1 MRRSAVDAADARAVS
16 TIRRGSRV
24 QAPWFAA
31 GVQGMEASNE
41 RSPPL
46 GQPVVAASD
55 GVIPQVLSLWRALRA
70 SRHRRTVGL
79 LAAGIVL
86 VVCLNTLG
94 QLRLNAWQG
103 AFYDAIEQKQIAA
116 FTAQLLVFAVIA
128 GGLLV
133 LVVSQTW
140 LQEMVKVRLREWL
153 THDLLDQW
161 LAPKRAYMLSFAG
174 PIGDNPDQRIAQDAQ
189 HLTELTAILA
199 IGLLQSTLLLVS
211 FVGVLWV
218 LSAQVAFD
226 FGGHSF
232 MVPGYMVWCALAYSL
247 GGSLLAWR
255 VGRPLIPLNAERYA
269 READL
274 RFALVRVNEH
284 ADGIVLHGGEA
295 DERRMLDEPLDRVI
309 AMMARLAGGL
319 ARLTWVTSGYGWL
332 AIVVPIMVAAPGYFD
347 GELSFG
353 ALMMVVGAFNQVQ
366 SSLRWFVDNLAQIAD
381 WRATLLRVAAFRDA
395 LPTVETIGEE
405 AGHITLVDGGAEKLV
420 LDHLEVALP
429 DDCATLEQAR
439 VEVGP
444 GERVQILG
452 QPGIGKSTVFRALA
466 GMWPWGAGTIELPP
480 REAMMFMPQRPYLP
494 LGTLRAAVSYPAEPG
509 RFDDAAQHAALE
521 RVDLGHLAPALD
533 RTERWDRQL
542 SLDEQQRL
550 AFARLL
556 LHMPR
561 WVVLDDAIG
570 ALDEDHRRRV
580 LSIFERELAGAAVL
594 RFGRDPARD
603 CAWDRTLHIVQRPGG
618 PCLGSSASQAAR
630 AVAASPTGSGPSSAG
645 RTQDT
650 APGRLAT

>member
-1 MRRSAVDAADARAVS
+1 
-16 TIRRGSRV
+16 
-24 QAPWFAA
+24 
-31 GVQGMEASNE
+31 MEASNE
-41 RSPPL
+41 PSQPPV
-46 GQPVVAASD
+46 QPVTAAGD

-86 VVCLNTLG
+86 VVCLNAIG
-94 QLRLNAWQG
+94 QIRLNSWQG
-103 AFYDAIEQKQIAA
+103 DFYDAVEQRRLAA
-116 FTAQLLVFAVIA
+116 FATQLLVFVVIA

-140 LQEMVKVRLREWL
+140 LQEMAKVRLREWL

-161 LAPKRAYMLSFAG
+161 LAPKRAYLLSFAG
-174 PIGDNPDQRIAQDAQ
+174 QIGVNPDQRIHQDAQ

-199 IGLLQSTLLLVS
+199 IGLLQSSLLLVS

-218 LSAQVAFD
+218 LSAQVVFNV
-226 FGGHSF
+226 GGESF
-232 MVPGYMVWCALAYSL
+232 MVPGYMVWCALLYSL

-255 VGRPLIPLNAERYA
+255 IGRSLIPLNAERYA

-284 ADGIVLHGGEA
+284 ADGIVLHGGED
-295 DERRMLDEPLDRVI
+295 DERRMLDEPLGRVI
-309 AMMARLAGGL
+309 TMMARLAGGL
-319 ARLTWVTSGYGWL
+319 ARLTWITSGYGWL
-332 AIVVPIMVAAPGYFD
+332 ALVVPIVVAAPGYFD

-366 SSLRWFVDNLAQIAD
+366 ASLRWFVDNLAQIAD
-381 WRATLLRVAAFRDA
+381 WRATLLRITAFRDA

-405 AGHITLVDGGAEKLV
+405 AGHITLVDSEAEKLV
-420 LDHLEVALP
+420 LDDVGVALP
-429 DDCATLEQAR
+429 DECATLEQAR

-444 GERVQILG
+444 GERIQILG
-452 QPGIGKSTVFRALA
+452 KPGTGKSTLFRALA
-466 GMWPWGAGTIELPP
+466 GMWPWGAGTIQLPP

-494 LGTLRAAVSYPAEPG
+494 LGMLRAAVSYPAEPD
-509 RFDDAAQHAALE
+509 RFDDAAVRAALE
-521 RVDLGHLAPALD
+521 RVDLGHLAPSLD

-556 LHMPR
+556 LHAPR
-561 WVVLDDAIG
+561 WVVLDDAID
-570 ALDEDHRRRV
+570 ALGDDHRRLA
-580 LSIFERELAGAAVL
+580 LSIFERELAGATVL
-594 RFGRDPARD
+594 RFGTDSARD
-603 CAWDRTLHIVQRPGG
+603 CSWDRTLHIVQRPGG
-618 PCLGSSASQAAR
+618 PCLRSGVPPAAR
-630 AVAASPTGSGPSSAG
+630 AVAASPTGAGPTAAAG
-645 RTQDT
+645 ALVEDA
-650 APGRLAT
+650 APKNGRLAT